1 MLIKRSQFKVLTL
14 DYSWMLKVQANTKEP
29 KSFNGVIMVDSINNT
44 PFNQLMVNGSIWLE
58 LTVDWLCTL
67 QVKFTPIILNNT
79 ADINSLDLLIIHNIK
94 DTGLNAKIMENT
106 SILKEEQKIKE
117 ENFAFGRKIMEQIKH
132 LDLILLT
139 ETNDINI

>member
-1 MLIKRSQFKVLTL
+1 M
-14 DYSWMLKVQANTKEP
+14 
-29 KSFNGVIMVDSINNT
+29 
-44 PFNQLMVNGSIWLE
+44 
-58 LTVDWLCTL
+58 DWLCTL